1 MRRATFLFI
10 VFSFVS
16 LLVSFSSELL
26 RAAEAFRI
34 ETKIYTGDPK
44 DKKIEPISKTTT
56 LFKDGI
62 VYDFLEN
69 PEQTAVFRKAT
80 GGKPGRFI
88 LMNDK
93 ERAQTEVSTEKLAN
107 TMKDLR
113 KWASGQKDPF
123 LKFAANPRFDEIF
136 DRNTG
141 KLVLASPLETY
152 TVETSPA
159 TQHQDSMT
167 DYHEFLDWYTQLN
180 TLQTSPVPPDPRL
193 KLNDA
198 LIRHRVVPTKVELKR
213 TGEDLVWADHDFT
226 WRLSQEDLQRIEDVQ
241 SGLTAYKQVENKEF
255 LQMSQPV
262 MPAK

>member
-1 MRRATFLFI
+1 MRHATFLIIAF
-10 VFSFVS
+10 
-16 LLVSFSSELL
+16 LLVTLLTSFGSEQA

-93 ERAQTEVSTEKLAN
+93 ERAQTEVSTDKLTN

-123 LKFAANPRFDEIF
+123 LKFAANPRFDETF

-226 WRLSQEDLQRIEDVQ
+226 WRLSQEDMQRIEDVQ

-262 MPAK
+262 MPGK

>member
-1 MRRATFLFI
+1 MRRLTFI
-10 VFSFVS
+10 VFVISLISQFLSFGNEKV
-16 LLVSFSSELL
+16 

-44 DKKIEPISKTTT
+44 DKKNEPISKTTT

-62 VYDFLEN
+62 VYDFLES
-69 PEQTAVFRKAT
+69 PEQTAVFRKPT

-93 ERAQTEVSTEKLAN
+93 ERAQTEVSTDKLAN

-113 KWASGQKDPF
+113 KWASGQKDSF
-123 LKFAANPRFDEIF
+123 LKFAANPRFDETF
-136 DRNTG
+136 DRDTG

-152 TVETSPA
+152 TVDTSPA
-159 TQHQDSMT
+159 SQHQDSMT

-213 TGEDLVWADHDFT
+213 TGEELVWADHDFT

-241 SGLTAYKQVENKEF
+241 SGLTAYKQVNNKEF
-255 LQMSQPV
+255 LQMSRPV

>member
-1 MRRATFLFI
+1 MRRATFLLV
-10 VFSFVS
+10 VFSITS
-16 LLVSFSSELL
+16 LSVFFRSGPAS
-26 RAAEAFRI
+26 AAEAFRI

-93 ERAQTEVSTEKLAN
+93 ERAQTEVSTDKLAN
-107 TMKDLR
+107 AMKDLR
-113 KWASGQKDPF
+113 KWALNQKAPF
-123 LKFAANPRFDEIF
+123 LKFAANPRFDETF
-136 DRNTG
+136 DRDTG
-141 KLVLASPLETY
+141 KLVLTSPLETY
-152 TVETSPA
+152 TVDTSPA
-159 TQHQDSMT
+159 SQHQDSMT

-180 TLQTSPVPPDPRL
+180 TLLTSPVPPDPRL
-193 KLNDA
+193 KLNGA
-198 LIRHRVVPTKVELKR
+198 LMRHRVVPTKVELKR

-226 WRLSQEDLQRIEDVQ
+226 WRLSQQDLQRIEDVQ

-262 MPAK
+262 MQGK

>member
-1 MRRATFLFI
+1 MRRVTFFI
-10 VFSFVS
+10 IVLSFVS
-16 LLVSFSSELL
+16 LVLSFSSELA

-34 ETKIYTGDPK
+34 ETKVYTGDPK
-44 DKKIEPISKTTT
+44 DKKLEPISKTTT

-62 VYDFLEN
+62 VYDFLEH

-93 ERAQTEVSTEKLAN
+93 ERAQTEVSTEKLAT

-123 LKFAANPRFDEIF
+123 LKFAANPRFDETF
-136 DRNTG
+136 DRDTG
-141 KLVLASPLETY
+141 KLVLASPLQTY
-152 TVETSPA
+152 TVDTSPA
-159 TQHQDSMT
+159 SQHQDSMT

-198 LIRHRVVPTKVELKR
+198 LIRHRVVPVKVELKR

-226 WRLSQEDLQRIEDVQ
+226 WRLSQQDLQRIEDVQ

-262 MPAK
+262 MPGK

>member
-1 MRRATFLFI
+1 MRRTIFPLIAFLT
-10 VFSFVS
+10 S
-16 LLVSFSSELL
+16 LVVI
-26 RAAEAFRI
+26 AASGKLIAADAFRI
-34 ETKIYTGDPK
+34 ETKIFVGDAK
-44 DKKIEPISKTTT
+44 DKKIEPVSKTTT

-62 VYDFLEN
+62 VYDFLES
-69 PEQTAVFRKAT
+69 PEQTAVFRKPN
-80 GGKPGRFI
+80 GDKPGRFI
-88 LMNDK
+88 LLNDK
-93 ERAQTEVSTEKLAN
+93 DRVQTEVTTDKLAG
-107 TMKDLR
+107 TMKKLR
-113 KWASGQKDPF
+113 KWASEQKEPF
-123 LKFAANPRFDEIF
+123 LKFAANPRFDETF

-159 TQHQDSMT
+159 SQHQDSMT
-167 DYHEFLDWYTQLN
+167 EYHEFLDWYTQLN
-180 TLQTSPVPPDPRL
+180 TLLTSPVPPDPRL

-198 LIRHRVVPTKVELKR
+198 LVRHRVVPTKVELKR
-213 TGEDLVWADHDFT
+213 MGEDPVRAEHDFT